1 MKYKTTIILIL
12 VLFIFTFL
20 VKIPKYVELNHLII
34 VDTIGVECSNNNITL
49 YLREIIPAKND
60 NGINYQY
67 KIYKGIGKSI
77 DNAFDEIDNK
87 TYNKIFYKDSN
98 IILSNCGRDEEI
110 AKYFEIN
117 KNRIKYSSNIKDI
130 IKKSDTKNT

>member
-12 VLFIFTFL
+12 VLFIFTFI

-67 KIYKGIGKSI
+67 KIYKGIGRSI
-77 DNAFDEIDNK
+77 DNAFDEIDSK
-87 TYNKIFYKDSN
+87 TSDKIFYKDSKT
-98 IILSNCGRDEEI
+98 ILSNCNNTHDI
-110 AKYFEIN
+110 DDFFKLKKAN
-117 KNRIKYSSNIKDI
+117 IKYYSNVEEY
-130 IKKSDTKNT
+130 IKKS